1 MDIYRPKCP
10 LSIKYNLCYIS
21 LISISEKDRLEVD
34 NLQIQYNYMLV
45 SCPYQA
51 PSILTQAIIQG
62 KSCFVQCL
70 IRRFPVYINRPDWNN
85 QRPIMVA
92 IEYRQHKILQ
102 SITPLQSTYQRKRR
116 RHDPE
121 KNKISPNEPTN
132 VKLYIGILSGQIIG
146 DRSRLLDPTP
156 VFHSC
161 PVPAKGLTIP
171 RLSEPRLQAVIWHNY
186 VGDRPSEV
194 SGGTH

>member
-1 MDIYRPKCP
+1 MPLPGPKYTHLGHHTGQELLRPMPNKAVPCIHQP
-10 LSIKYNLCYIS
+10 S
-21 LISISEKDRLEVD
+21 RLEQPTT
-34 NLQIQYNYMLV
+34 NH
-45 SCPYQA
+45 
-51 PSILTQAIIQG
+51 G
-62 KSCFVQCL
+62 G
-70 IRRFPVYINRPDWNN
+70 
-85 QRPIMVA
+85 
-92 IEYRQHKILQ
+92 YRISTAQDLA
-102 SITPLQSTYQRKRR
+102 ITPLQSTYQRKRR

-146 DRSRLLDPTP
+146 DRSRPLDPTP